1 MKYTI
6 LLLLS
11 MLSFTSFANTETAES
26 NSPPLI
32 TINAMVDIKGIEESA
47 AEGADAMHKMA
58 NSLELI
64 AQNSNLTPEQQQNI
78 HQTIENINN
87 LVDVSSTSIQSL
99 PTFLKQSKD
108 ILSKST
114 TQFFNDL
121 TFKIILLLLAVVLA
135 LAIVIACF
143 YWFILRPLQTTLL
156 QATTNISAM
165 AKAIESSA
173 LSLETTNQ
181 NHNDILKILSN
192 EKNNKS

>member
-1 MKYTI
+1 MKYAI

-11 MLSFTSFANTETAES
+11 MLSSVSFANTEISES

-47 AEGADAMHKMA
+47 AEGANAMHKMA

-64 AQNSNLTPEQQQNI
+64 AQNRNLTPEQQQNI

-108 ILSKST
+108 TLSKST